1 MSQKTEKKTKSIL
14 IIDDDVQL
22 LSVLNIK
29 FEQQGYKIFTAK
41 DGLEGLEQAFK
52 EHPDLILLDL
62 RMPRMDGESFLAKLR
77 NNPWGKDVPVLVL
90 TNSDSGRT
98 IYVNIKDSVQGYFV
112 KAEISLKEILSA
124 VETQLNDN

>member
-1 MSQKTEKKTKSIL
+1 MKKSKSIL
-14 IIDDDVQL
+14 IIDDDTQL
-22 LSVLNIK
+22 LSVLHIK
-29 FEQQGYKIFTAK
+29 FEQEGYKVFVAK

-62 RMPRMDGESFLAKLR
+62 RMPRMDGENFLAKLR
-77 NNPWGKDVPVLVL
+77 DNPWGKDVPVLIL

-112 KAEISLKEILSA
+112 KAEISLKEILKA
-124 VETQLNDN
+124 VEVQLNDNKKV